1 MALILVMCSVFL
13 DACAH
18 PAASF
23 RLVRTPAS
31 LVIVPPR
38 VKDASVQ
45 QSSIRLAANVAAS
58 PCVAGSGLHVAGKTL
73 VVSRAIVAAA
83 TADDVDRWA
92 ACFDSSLVDAVP
104 LDLSKRRALVT
115 TSALKGFSSLRVVS
129 PVFRAGVDP
138 ASPVVM
144 DEPAEVTGTSASI
157 TIGLKS
163 NPDLTGYEVAWY
175 DVQPRSDGP
184 GLRIVPRGAEVHVNG
199 EVENKPAPAVNR
211 FDFSTDARWFRYFVM
226 TRVTSEKNDH
236 NIVLIG
242 ASSATQLEGRTA
254 AFRKDATG
262 YLQSAEPKSYA
273 ALSGAF
279 GVNPY
284 IRIKVNGEER
294 DVSPGATVGQVID
307 RSHLANLK
315 IIKPYRGKMAPVQ
328 WDRTNEDVLSLPLE
342 GGEELS
348 W

>member
-1 MALILVMCSVFL
+1 MTPVLLN
-13 DACAH
+13 ACAH
-18 PAASF
+18 PAGSF

-31 LVIVPPR
+31 VVVVPPG
-38 VKDASVQ
+38 VKDASIERN
-45 QSSIRLAANVAAS
+45 SIRIAAGHACAPS
-58 PCVAGSGLHVAGKTL
+58 ESGLRVSGKALIIT
-73 VVSRAIVAAA
+73 RAWLASA
-83 TADDVDRWA
+83 TAEDVDRWA
-92 ACFDSSLVDAVP
+92 ACFGDPDLRDELINSVP
-104 LDLSKRRALVT
+104 LEVSKRRVLFNTADLN
-115 TSALKGFSSLRVVS
+115 AFSSLRVVS

-144 DEPAEVTGTSASI
+144 DDPAEVTGTGASI

-163 NPDLTGYEVAWY
+163 NPDLTGYEIAWY

-211 FDFSTDARWFRYFVM
+211 FEFSPDARWFRYFVM

-242 ASSATQLEGRTA
+242 AASPSELEIRTA
-254 AFRKDATG
+254 DFRKNAPA
-262 YLQSAEPKSYA
+262 YLQSAPSKSYA

-284 IRIKVNGEER
+284 IQIKVNGERR
-294 DVSPGATVGQVID
+294 DVVPGVTVGQVIE
-307 RSHLANLK
+307 RSGLPRLR
-315 IIKPYRGKMAPVQ
+315 ILKPYLGKMAPVQ
-328 WDRTNEDVLSLPLE
+328 WDRTKEDILNLPLE